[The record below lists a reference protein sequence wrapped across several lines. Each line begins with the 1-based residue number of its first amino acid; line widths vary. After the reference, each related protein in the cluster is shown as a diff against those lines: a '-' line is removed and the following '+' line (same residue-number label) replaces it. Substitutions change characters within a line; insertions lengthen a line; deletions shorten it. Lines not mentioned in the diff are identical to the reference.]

1 MINNKKIF
9 LAFFL
14 AFQLTVAQKMLAQE
28 TDLLVS
34 FADNF
39 DVQAG
44 IESKSIKDIFLLNDS
59 AGVKNYVINYD
70 SEGGFKLVKFENKHF
85 QVSGF
90 SEKGTFSTKENLFFG
105 KEKIQAKVLKFD
117 AKLRPIVTEVTN
129 LKKVKSV
136 ETVVEPFLTDVW
148 GGVNCTDNNGSNI
161 YPTNYY
167 TPSHCSPGC
176 VAISTSQVMNYYKWP
191 IVGMGNNSYSDIY
204 NTSTTVRHE
213 SFFDNTYYDWA
224 NMLDIYYG
232 ASSTT
237 QQQQAVGALT
247 KSVGVALEM
256 DYEPAGS
263 TSNVTKVPAI
273 LTNYFRYSSHYE
285 LKTWASFWTRLK
297 ENILSHIPVSVA
309 VTASRTGAGHDL
321 IINGF
326 KEINGLPYYY
336 LNWGW
341 WNNNNIN
348 GWYNIQA
355 WTTSNTGYNVVDGAV
370 LDILPTP
377 QITSIAPIG
386 NGNDFT
392 INWEASNKLVWDEF
406 TLQQKVDNGDW
417 IDVATGIKSKN
428 YTILNPTG
436 KVYLF
441 RVKTMYQ
448 GSYFLDSWSEI
459 AVYAVSGKYNGYA
472 SFDGLQNASAAQ
484 SIDSDLT
491 FSGDYTFETW
501 IRIKAGNVSGNV
513 IFDQRDSY
521 AMELRDVTLTEYSVA
536 FRNLLRVNDELLSNT
551 AGLKLKVGDWYH
563 IAVSKT
569 GTTAKLY
576 VNGTVC
582 DTNTDGTFTLSTSNY
597 ALNLGEKYRSSY
609 TSFIYADMDQLR
621 FSNIGRYS
629 ALFTPNRNEELMV
642 DANTKAYFTFQ
653 NIHSNRL
660 KDNAFNFSMKATNV
674 SWKYEQI
681 DSQTGVVFPNISNE
695 VKIFPNPVTNGV
707 IHIQLSDAV
716 YFTTYNI
723 FDTAG
728 KLVQSGDIKTEN
740 KKDIQVNGLKNGVY
754 TLNIKNNVI
763 SATTTIIIIN

>member
-191 IVGMGNNSYSDIY
+191 IVGMGNNSYSDTY

-263 TSNVTKVPAI
+263 TSSVTKVPAI

-285 LKTWASFWTRLK
+285 LKTWESFWTRLK
-297 ENILSHIPVSVA
+297 ENILLHIPVSVA
-309 VTASRTGAGHDL
+309 VTASRTGDGHDL

-326 KEINGLPYYY
+326 KEINGSPYYY

-472 SFDGLQNASAAQ
+472 SFDGLQNAYAAQ

-629 ALFTPNRNEELMV
+629 ALFTPNRNEELTV

-660 KDNAFNFSMKATNV
+660 KDNAFNFSMRATNV

>member
-597 ALNLGEKYRSSY
+597 TLNLGEKYRSSY